1 MFVMNVKC
9 NYNELKIIW
18 RLHLLRFGYLVQ
30 FCEALFVGWMSLNE
44 NTAAESDRGLFFLF
58 PQKCSEISS
67 KRKPV
72 FLLTLVLLKA
82 AVVSSNDLGL
92 QLNVNQASHFAIFV
106 SMGSIN

>member
-30 FCEALFVGWMSLNE
+30 FCEALFVGWMS
-44 NTAAESDRGLFFLF
+44 
-58 PQKCSEISS
+58 PQRKHCSRIRP

-92 QLNVNQASHFAIFV
+92 QLNINQASHFAILV
-106 SMGSIN
+106 SIGSIN